1 MKGGG
6 PVFKSGHLMWLA
18 LGIGVAILLIRTTKV
33 LDGLAGLEK

>member
-6 PVFKSGHLMWLA
+6 PVFGKHVMWLA
-18 LGIGVAILLIRTTKV
+18 LGVGLAIILIRTTKV